1 MSEAKE
7 SGVPRGSAA
16 ASTAEG
22 KDEAKWQDDGQEI
35 VEPLKLDHLG
45 PVILNADGTMARIAN
60 WQSMT
65 AAEQESAKRLIGRRN
80 DRRKQELLSGLEPPS
95 GGGGGIIGG
104 AQAQA
109 QAQGRPQ
116 EQAPPEAPPPGADDS
131 SATPCLLEDASAP
144 QHK

>member
-1 MSEAKE
+1 MSEGKE
-7 SGVPRGSAA
+7 SGKPRGSAA

-22 KDEAKWQDDGQEI
+22 KNEAKWQDDGQEF

-95 GGGGGIIGG
+95 GGAGG

-109 QAQGRPQ
+109 QAQGRSQ